1 MNEQR
6 NFILAIGLSIAVLV
20 VWQFFIGN
28 PQLEEKDLEARLV
41 TEESSKLLVEN
52 SSISIPFPEN
62 VGNSINVPPANVVLD
77 NTKDISTGQNIPRV
91 EINSDSLIGSISLLG
106 GKIDDLNLKN
116 YRVDLDPGSEL
127 VKILSPLGT
136 SNPYYVHHGW
146 VEASGKNITLPSE
159 NTLWSLEEGSV
170 LTSTNPIVM
179 SWDNGN
185 GLTFKR
191 KIMVDEDFAFTVDQQ
206 VYNNTDSTVDLFPY
220 ALISRHGIPEDLLNF
235 FILHEGFIG
244 VLGEEGEK
252 KADYDDIIDETEVY
266 NDIMGGWLGFTDK
279 NWATVIAP
287 DPNMQYQGRYT
298 SSNNGNIFQ
307 TDFLGSKISINKGET
322 ATSTS
327 YVFSGAKRVN
337 ILDKYEDTYS
347 LLNLDLLVDWGW
359 FYFITKPLF
368 YLLSWLNSI
377 FGNYG
382 VAILFATVIIKLFFF
397 PLANKA
403 YKSMSAMKKLQPEMT
418 AIREKFKGDRPKQQ
432 QALMQMYRDE
442 KINPMSGCLPIIIQI
457 PVFFALYKVLFCTI
471 EMRHEPF
478 FGWIVDLSVKD
489 PTSIFNLFG
498 LIPWSPPSFLVI
510 GVWPIIMGFTMF
522 VQMKLNPSPPDPIQ
536 QKIFTWMPVAFTFL
550 LAQFS
555 AGLVVYWA
563 WNNTLSS
570 LQQYV
575 IMKRMGVKVELW
587 SNIQNLYKKSQK
599 KKIQ

>member
-136 SNPYYVHHGW
+136 SSPYYVHNGW
-146 VEASGKNITLPSE
+146 VEASGKDITLPSE

-403 YKSMSAMKKLQPEMT
+403 YKSMSAMKKLQPEMA

-587 SNIQNLYKKSQK
+587 SNIQNIYKKSQK

>member
-1 MNEQR
+1 
-6 NFILAIGLSIAVLV
+6 
-20 VWQFFIGN
+20 
-28 PQLEEKDLEARLV
+28 
-41 TEESSKLLVEN
+41 
-52 SSISIPFPEN
+52 
-62 VGNSINVPPANVVLD
+62 
-77 NTKDISTGQNIPRV
+77 
-91 EINSDSLIGSISLLG
+91 
-106 GKIDDLNLKN
+106 
-116 YRVDLDPGSEL
+116 
-127 VKILSPLGT
+127 
-136 SNPYYVHHGW
+136 
-146 VEASGKNITLPSE
+146 
-159 NTLWSLEEGSV
+159 
-170 LTSTNPIVM
+170 

-587 SNIQNLYKKSQK
+587 SNIQNIYKKSQK